1 MFFFVCRPN
10 SGLFT
15 MMKDQYAN
23 YVIQRMLE
31 LAEPPQKKLL
41 LQKIKP
47 HVPSLRKFPYGKHL
61 LPKLEKY
68 LAKSGAQRHGGGER
82 DCASAATSSGNN
94 SNPTSLRASPTQSQV
109 AREPDEGALYST
121 ENEWPPQQ

>member
-1 MFFFVCRPN
+1 
-10 SGLFT
+10 

-61 LPKLEKY
+61 LPKLEKF
-68 LAKSGAQRHGGGER
+68 LTKSGSQRHGGGGGER
-82 DCASAATSSGNN
+82 DCASAATSSGN
-94 SNPTSLRASPTQSQV
+94 SNPTSLRASPTQPPT
-109 AREPDEGALYST
+109 AREPDDATLYST
-121 ENEWPPQQ
+121 ESEWSSPHSQQ